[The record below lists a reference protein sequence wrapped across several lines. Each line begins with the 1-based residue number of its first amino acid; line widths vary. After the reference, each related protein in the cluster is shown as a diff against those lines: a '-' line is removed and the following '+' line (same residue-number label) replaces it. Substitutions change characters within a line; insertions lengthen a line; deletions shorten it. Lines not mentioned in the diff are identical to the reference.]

1 MHFGVLAL
9 IFLAGASAVPISQE
23 NKLLI
28 TSEIYPEEYIVYSG
42 EYDIVKLVVPL
53 NNLNYGDNADSKYL
67 FFFIEADRDEEGKRI
82 DKGLYVFKDGS
93 AKKLLDNGRDVAA
106 AVDESKDAFIG
117 ANDGIYLYNDESVSV
132 EKYGSI
138 SDSIIGIEKPLEY
151 DIIYILT
158 ENKEVYIVSENG
170 NKKERINDIVNAE
183 QIVLDYDDNLYYL
196 DSDKQVFV
204 YNYLGIKKING
215 LPEFA
220 SNAQLLKPPVTS
232 DGNVP
237 IVVDEKLY
245 LIDDSGKAEV
255 FNNIEFGPDGK
266 PSAYAMEAGLMHYY
280 AKDKNIYEFDILD
293 ISIHGIKGLLGRV
306 VNKYLSLGDELIA
319 LLGFINL
326 V

>member
-1 MHFGVLAL
+1 MKFGVLAL
-9 IFLAGASAVPISQE
+9 ILAVAFAVPVSKD
-23 NKLLI
+23 KLII
-28 TSEIYPEEYIVYSG
+28 TSETYPEEYIVYSG

-67 FFFIEADRDEEGKRI
+67 FFFVEADRDETGKWI
-82 DKGLYVFKDGS
+82 DKGLYVFKDGN

-106 AVDESKDAFIG
+106 AADESNIAFIG
-117 ANDGIYLYNDESVSV
+117 AKDGIYLYNDNSVSV

-138 SDSIIGIEKPLEY
+138 SDNIVGIEKPTEN

-158 ENKEVYIVSENG
+158 DNKEVYVVSENG
-170 NKKERINDIVNAE
+170 NKKEKINEIINAE
-183 QIVLDYDDNLYYL
+183 QIILDYDNNLYYL
-196 DSDKQVFV
+196 DSDKQIFI
-204 YNYLGIKKING
+204 YNYVGIKKIHG

-232 DGNVP
+232 DGSVP

-245 LIDDSGKAEV
+245 LINDNGKAEV

-280 AKDKNIYEFDILD
+280 AKDKKIYEFDVLD

-306 VNKYLSLGDELIA
+306 VNKYLDLGDELVA
-319 LLGFINL
+319 LLGFISL